1 MSARGGVAMA
11 SVLKIQKAQQLVGN
25 QLILRNAGVDDAA
38 FIVQLRTH
46 PKKRLYLSP
55 TSTEIAHQVAWLAQY
70 AHAADQAYF
79 IVEEKSGAKVG
90 TVRIY
95 QPFDDS
101 FCFGSWVMQDGV
113 PVTHAVESLLIVY
126 HYALDTLGFNRS
138 TFAVRKA
145 NRSVWR
151 FMERFGGV
159 RTGETAVDYLYE
171 TQRQTVE
178 ASFKRHAALL
188 PVPVKVIHDPV
199 S

>member
-1 MSARGGVAMA
+1 MSAHGGVAMA
-11 SVLKIQKAQQLVGN
+11 SVPKIQKAHQLVGN

-38 FIVQLRTH
+38 FIVRLRTD
-46 PKKRLYLSP
+46 PKKRRYLSP

-70 AHAADQAYF
+70 AQAADQAYF
-79 IVEEKSGAKVG
+79 VVAEKTGAKVG
-90 TVRIY
+90 TIRIY

-101 FCFGSWVMQDGV
+101 FCFGSWVMQDGL
-113 PVTHAVESLLIVY
+113 PATYAVESLLIVY

-138 TFAVRKA
+138 YFAVRKA

-159 RTGETAVDYLYE
+159 RTGETAVDYLYA
-171 TQRQTVE
+171 TQRQPVE

-188 PVPVKVIHDPV
+188 PTPVKVIHDPV